1 MNPHE
6 LERLLLLEQSGEL
19 APRQRRALDAELAAN
34 SAARRFRDQLRA
46 LAAAMPPPAAG
57 PAPDAAARIAVRLR
71 KSHKP
76 AFAIQPAWKPALAA
90 AAALALFVGV
100 RTFQSGRPGLAAD
113 STAAAVAAAIAE
125 EEDWTDPLDAE
136 FTELES
142 LLLAIS
148 SDDSLEI
155 TEL

>member
-19 APRQRRALDAELAAN
+19 APRQRRALDAELAA
-34 SAARRFRDQLRA
+34 SETARRLRNQLRVLA
-46 LAAAMPPPAAG
+46 TAAPEPAAA
-57 PAPDAAARIAVRLR
+57 PAPDAAARIAARL
-71 KSHKP
+71 HAKP
-76 AFAIQPAWKPALAA
+76 KPVFAFQPAWKPALAA

-100 RTFQSGRPGLAAD
+100 RSFQRPAA
-113 STAAAVAAAIAE
+113 TPAPAETAAVATAAE
-125 EEDWTDPLDAE
+125 EEDWSDPLDAE

-142 LLLAIS
+142 LMANIS
-148 SDDSLEI
+148 SYDAYEI

>member
-19 APRQRRALDAELAAN
+19 APRQRRALDAELAA
-34 SAARRFRDQLRA
+34 SETARRLRNQLRVLA
-46 LAAAMPPPAAG
+46 TAAPEPAAA
-57 PAPDAAARIAVRLR
+57 PAPDAAARIAARLR
-71 KSHKP
+71 KNHKP
-76 AFAIQPAWKPALAA
+76 ASAFQPAWKPALAA

-100 RTFQSGRPGLAAD
+100 RSFQRPASTSAPAE
-113 STAAAVAAAIAE
+113 TAAIATAAE

-142 LLLAIS
+142 LLAAMS
-148 SDDSLEI
+148 TDAAFEI

>member
-1 MNPHE
+1 MNPNQ
-6 LERLLLLEQSGEL
+6 LERLLLLEQPGEL
-19 APRQRRALDAELAAN
+19 TAKQRRALEAELAAS

-46 LAAAMPPPAAG
+46 LAGAVPPPAAG
-57 PAPDAAARIAVRLR
+57 PAPDAAARIAARLR
-71 KSHKP
+71 HDRQSFLVFRP
-76 AFAIQPAWKPALAA
+76 VWKPALAA

-100 RTFQSGRPGLAAD
+100 RSFQRPASTSAPAE
-113 STAAAVAAAIAE
+113 TAAIATAAE

-142 LLLAIS
+142 LLAAMS
-148 SDDSLEI
+148 TDAAFEI

>member
-1 MNPHE
+1 MNPNQ

-19 APRQRRALDAELAAN
+19 TAKQRRALEAELAAS

-46 LAAAMPPPAAG
+46 LAGAVPPPAAG
-57 PAPDAAARIAVRLR
+57 PAPDAAARIAARLR
-71 KSHKP
+71 HDRQSFLVFRP
-76 AFAIQPAWKPALAA
+76 VWKPALAA

-100 RTFQSGRPGLAAD
+100 RTFRPAPAAAPAE
-113 STAAAVAAAIAE
+113 TAAVATAAE
-125 EEDWTDPLDAE
+125 EADWTDPLDAD

-142 LLLAIS
+142 LLAAMAT
-148 SDDSLEI
+148 DAAFEI

>member
-1 MNPHE
+1 MNPKQ

-19 APRQRRALDAELAAN
+19 SPRQRRDLDAELAA
-34 SAARRFRDQLRA
+34 SPAARRFRDQLRA
-46 LAAAMPPPAAG
+46 LAAAAPAPAAG
-57 PAPDAAARIAVRLR
+57 PAPDAVARIAARLQAKP
-71 KSHKP
+71 KSVF
-76 AFAIQPAWKPALAA
+76 AFQPAWKPALAA

-100 RTFQSGRPGLAAD
+100 RSFQRPASTSAPAE
-113 STAAAVAAAIAE
+113 TAAIATAAE

-142 LLLAIS
+142 LLAAMS
-148 SDDSLEI
+148 TDAAFEI